1 MFSRLDVTLNSRPVC
16 TKAIDDLIPEDFQY
30 FDKDGFELN
39 QAEQKY
45 YRAMGHPI
53 HYPILNH
60 TCWQEP
66 WYTITHPTLF
76 LDHAMQL
83 QRCSYSEAAR
93 AQLESEPLPQSKLL
107 LQIKP
112 KWGYDFDLN
121 SVNEDGAVYEVLH
134 VEYDSNDYNQYRE
147 KVLLFEQTVK
157 HLDWEDAAKRIWQLR
172 DDWQNLKGFDQNHWK
187 AQYILGWQQSEYLEK
202 VI

>member
-1 MFSRLDVTLNSRPVC
+1 
-16 TKAIDDLIPEDFQY
+16 
-30 FDKDGFELN
+30 
-39 QAEQKY
+39 
-45 YRAMGHPI
+45 
-53 HYPILNH
+53 
-60 TCWQEP
+60 
-66 WYTITHPTLF
+66 
-76 LDHAMQL
+76 MQL
-83 QRCSYSEAAR
+83 QRCFYSEAAR
-93 AQLESEPLPQSKLL
+93 AQLESETLPQAKLL

-147 KVLLFEQTVK
+147 RVLLFEQTVK
-157 HLDWEDAAKRIWQLR
+157 QLDWEDAAKRIWQLR
-172 DDWQNLKGFDQNHWK
+172 DDWQNFKGFDQNHWK